1 MSLDTALF
9 LVNRGGTKYHVA
21 GADINS
27 KVVDGD
33 QFLVQ
38 RNGQRYRYSYNSN
51 WDTDIE
57 DTDLLLVWESNQSK
71 SVTGAQFKTLFTTTN
86 TIEDAQECHRQAY
99 SDYQYCKL
107 LCETAYCANICDTQ
121 YEEEVKEC
129 YESRGF
135 DVPIRITPPPRV

>member
-9 LVNRGGTKYHVA
+9 LVERTGTNYHVA

-33 QFLVQ
+33 KFLVQ
-38 RNGQRYRYSYNSN
+38 RNGQRYQYSYDSN

-57 DTDLLLVWESNQSK
+57 DTDLLLVWESNQTK

-86 TIEDAQECHRQAY
+86 TLEDAQECHRLAY
-99 SDYQYCKL
+99 ADYLERKL
-107 LCETAYCANICDTQ
+107 LCESDYCFQILEQDFEATVTACYVDREQ
-121 YEEEVKEC
+121 EVP
-129 YESRGF
+129 SRF
-135 DVPIRITPPPRV
+135 TPPPRA